1 MNITYMILGLIGVV
15 LATISVTSLLLDKL
29 DPRYL
34 RLFQHSILTVTLIFV
49 IAIQSLMIADG
60 TYEKASFGQGIL
72 IFSVLVFNLL
82 LIRQIIELIKE
93 IKSLKRNR

>member
-1 MNITYMILGLIGVV
+1 MNITYMILGLIVVV

-49 IAIQSLMIADG
+49 IAIQSLMIADV

-72 IFSVLVFNLL
+72 IFSVLVFSLL

>member
-72 IFSVLVFNLL
+72 IFSVLVFSLL
-82 LIRQIIELIKE
+82 LIRQIIELIK
-93 IKSLKRNR
+93 

>member
-1 MNITYMILGLIGVV
+1 
-15 LATISVTSLLLDKL
+15 
-29 DPRYL
+29 
-34 RLFQHSILTVTLIFV
+34 
-49 IAIQSLMIADG
+49 MIADG

-72 IFSVLVFNLL
+72 IFSVLVFSLL

>member
-34 RLFQHSILTVTLIFV
+34 RLFQHSI
-49 IAIQSLMIADG
+49 S
-60 TYEKASFGQGIL
+60 
-72 IFSVLVFNLL
+72 
-82 LIRQIIELIKE
+82 
-93 IKSLKRNR
+93 

>member
-72 IFSVLVFNLL
+72 IFSVLVFSLL